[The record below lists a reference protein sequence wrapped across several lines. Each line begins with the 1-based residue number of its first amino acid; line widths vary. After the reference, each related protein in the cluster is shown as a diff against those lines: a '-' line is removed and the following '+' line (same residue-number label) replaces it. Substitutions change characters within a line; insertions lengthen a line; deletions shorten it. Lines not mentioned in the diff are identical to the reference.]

1 MAKSE
6 QIRVMSSEVDAV
18 LRMRVATQYVVL
30 DKEMGLVALKV
41 VQAGGGVGGGAVVPK
56 CLEHVVAQVQEQGL
70 VKLADVL
77 LFQEG
82 KLESIPK
89 WEGWRLVAPETIE
102 KLKSEC
108 VGELLGEL
116 CREKR
121 PFDAVV
127 EGRLGVEDVYWVDG
141 GDHTI
146 KDRKGRL
153 VPVVQNG
160 DYIHGRFRDGCYDLF
175 KVVKLLG
182 ADSRV
187 VAAHNSYRKDC
198 PLEVSHVPSYN
209 AERGCHFQVEFLF
222 CPTEEDMLKLEA
234 ASAGRSVASEFWEI
248 AFEIDLLGL
257 RAGGAAYFDTYY
269 GEKEYSRAQRDTNW
283 DADQD

>member
-30 DKEMGLVALKV
+30 DEEMGLVALKV
-41 VQAGGGVGGGAVVPK
+41 VQTGGGVGGGAVVPK
-56 CLEHVVAQVQEQGL
+56 CLEHVVAEVQEQGL

-89 WEGWRLVAPETIE
+89 WEGWRLVAPETIK
-102 KLKSEC
+102 KLKSGC
-108 VGELLGEL
+108 TWELLDEL

-121 PFDAVV
+121 PFDAVT
-127 EGRLGVEDVYWVDG
+127 EGRLGAEDVYWVSA
-141 GDHTI
+141 GDCGI

-153 VPVVQNG
+153 VPVAQHG
-160 DYIHGRFRDGCYDLF
+160 DYMHGHFKDGSYDLF
-175 KVVKLLG
+175 EVVKLLN

-187 VAAHNSYRKDC
+187 VAARNSQRKDC

-209 AERGCHFQVEFLF
+209 AGRGCHFQVEFLF

-234 ASAGRSVASEFWEI
+234 ASAGRGVASEFWEI

-257 RAGGAAYFDTYY
+257 RAGGAAYCDTYY
-269 GEKEYSRAQRDTNW
+269 GEKKYPRTESDTDW
-283 DADQD
+283 DGNQD